1 MGMKT
6 FVRFALAAASLL
18 LSVPAFS
25 QESSGGR
32 RLYQSY
38 CTGCHGSGGKGD
50 GPAGKSLP
58 VKPAD
63 HTNANKMDQLTD
75 DYLFTIIAK
84 GGAANGKSP
93 HMPAWGGVLKENQ
106 IQEIIV
112 YIRSLSRAAKPSE
125 KGPSKERQSGN

>member
-1 MGMKT
+1 MMKT
-6 FVRFALAAASLL
+6 FVRLTLAAAFLFQ
-18 LSVPAFS
+18 SVSAFT
-25 QESSGGR
+25 QEVGGGR

-50 GPAGKSLP
+50 GPAGKTLP

-63 HTNANKMDQLTD
+63 HTNAKKMDQLTD
-75 DYLFTIIAK
+75 DYLFTVIAK
-84 GGAANGKSP
+84 GGAASGKSS

-112 YIRSLSRAAKPSE
+112 YIRGLSRAVNQSE
-125 KGPSKERQSGN
+125 KGVPKDRQGGN